1 MQTLAGVDMSCLG
14 PCSIRSREKGCQV
27 GANASWH
34 GHGGGQKQEGCD
46 TGRGAG
52 KEGCGMVGLGNPE
65 LGTSQG
71 GRQDRWLQVP
81 RSDSRKTGLSS
92 PRWRGNR
99 NSG

>member
-1 MQTLAGVDMSCLG
+1 MQTLAGVDMSFLG
-14 PCSIRSREKGCQV
+14 TGSIWSREKGCQV
-27 GANASWH
+27 GAKASWR

-52 KEGCGMVGLGNPE
+52 KEGCGMVGLGKPE
-65 LGTSQG
+65 LGTSQS

-81 RSDSRKTGLSS
+81 CSDSRKTGLPS
-92 PRWRGNR
+92 PSWRENQ